1 MEWSRG
7 ASERENMTRFG
18 CLAVACGLLIAGG
31 CNGTGTSLHRS
42 YTTDSRLANG
52 LVVILPGIEG
62 ESELNHNIRRGL
74 LLAGIDRA
82 LPIYNWGRPIP
93 GVGMLLNQM
102 DFVGNRLAGVRIAKF
117 IEEYQ
122 DKYPGQP
129 VYVVGHSGGGGVAVF
144 TAEGLSEGRQIDGL
158 ILLSASISA
167 GYDLTKAIGKCR
179 NGIVNFYNRG
189 DTGLLLIGTTITS
202 NVDGMRGPSAGL
214 NGFSP
219 LAGSDPPAKK
229 SAYHKLYQVNVGRY
243 GGGDPHAA
251 ATRPHFVS
259 GYVAPWVLAQ
269 TWPAGA
275 AKSSSAPGQFPS
287 LAKAV
292 D

>member
-1 MEWSRG
+1 MVRLG
-7 ASERENMTRFG
+7 LL
-18 CLAVACGLLIAGG
+18 LAGCGLLAACG
-31 CNGTGTSLHRS
+31 CNGAGTDLHHS
-42 YTTDSRLANG
+42 YTTPSRLENG
-52 LVVILPGIEG
+52 LVIILPGIEG
-62 ESELNHNIRRGL
+62 ESELNRNIRRGL

-122 DKYPGQP
+122 DKHPGRP

-158 ILLSASISA
+158 VLLSASIWA
-167 GYDLTKAIGKCR
+167 GYDLTKALGRCG
-179 NGIVNFYNRG
+179 NGVANFYNKG
-189 DTGLLLIGTTITS
+189 DVGLLAIGTTITS

-214 NGFSP
+214 NGFDRLTS
-219 LAGSDPPAKK
+219 LDPADKRA
-229 SAYHKLYQVNVGRY
+229 AYSKLYQVEISRH
-243 GGGDPHAA
+243 GGDPHTA
-251 ATRPHFVS
+251 ATRPRYVS
-259 GYVAPWVLAQ
+259 DYIAPWILSA

-275 AKSSSAPGQFPS
+275 ATESARRDQPTA
-287 LAKAV
+287 LAKAF